1 MEKLHKWQLNLKE
14 NKLDVIRDLRNKV
27 SEKQSMI
34 ENRLDNLRQS
44 RASELFLSK
53 VDLDEKHMNRSATFD
68 RLKKDRMK
76 YNKYLNEDFNEKSE
90 IASDIKS
97 SILKTANDS
106 RYRQWAQAG
115 QRSTM
120 SQDFQGFVKNGTSKK
135 RMSVS
140 TMATSKV

>member
-1 MEKLHKWQLNLKE
+1 
-14 NKLDVIRDLRNKV
+14 
-27 SEKQSMI
+27 MI

-76 YNKYLNEDFNEKSE
+76 YNKYLNEDFSEKQE

-97 SILKTANDS
+97 NMLKSANDS
-106 RYRQWAQAG
+106 RYRQWA
-115 QRSTM
+115 
-120 SQDFQGFVKNGTSKK
+120 
-135 RMSVS
+135 
-140 TMATSKV
+140 

>member
-1 MEKLHKWQLNLKE
+1 
-14 NKLDVIRDLRNKV
+14 
-27 SEKQSMI
+27 MI

-76 YNKYLNEDFNEKSE
+76 YNKYLNEDFSEKQE

-97 SILKTANDS
+97 SMLKSANDS

-120 SQDFQGFVKNGTSKK
+120 S
-135 RMSVS
+135 
-140 TMATSKV
+140 

>member
-1 MEKLHKWQLNLKE
+1 
-14 NKLDVIRDLRNKV
+14 
-27 SEKQSMI
+27 MI

-76 YNKYLNEDFNEKSE
+76 YNKYLNEDFSEKLE

-97 SILKTANDS
+97 NMLKSANDS

-120 SQDFQGFVKNGTSKK
+120 S
-135 RMSVS
+135 
-140 TMATSKV
+140 